1 MGMGRI
7 IEEKEKRMNSLNRV
21 PQIYLVNSIHPITVT
36 HPRNAFILCTLPLP
50 PPPADNKAGRYLA
63 RSLALDTPLP
73 PVPAPRARQELPSLH
88 PLRKPYQR
96 RGGTARAPLSEGA
109 GQRLRVYVV
118 VRVDRDEKEC

>member
-36 HPRNAFILCTLPLP
+36 HPRNAFILCTLP

-109 GQRLRVYVV
+109 GQRLRV
-118 VRVDRDEKEC
+118 